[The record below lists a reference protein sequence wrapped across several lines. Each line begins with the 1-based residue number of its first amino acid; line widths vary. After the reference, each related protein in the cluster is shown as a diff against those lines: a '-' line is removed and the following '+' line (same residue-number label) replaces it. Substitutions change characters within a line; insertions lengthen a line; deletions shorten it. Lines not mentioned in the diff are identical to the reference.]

1 MGINQDAYD
10 LWQEIGADEKDY
22 NATSEIKQSFLNLL
36 AKVNA
41 KFGMLVPTKKD
52 LHNGFLR
59 EFHELNPTTQVAIK
73 EYIFGMSDSKY
84 RKYVV
89 DHPLS
94 QVICN

>member
-41 KFGMLVPTKKD
+41 KFNMPVPTKKD

-73 EYIFGMSDSKY
+73 EMILGCNNETY
-84 RKYVV
+84 REEVCI
-89 DHPLS
+89 S
-94 QVICN
+94 GEF